1 MITSQ
6 WEAVEVLALAGV
18 ETAEATLQRM
28 NTDHITEVIEKIE
41 GWCFT
46 KPLPNK
52 IQKRNTKNSHNL
64 LLPVLYF
71 FKMTLVIWLTA
82 AVAVS
87 IEVSAGVTVGL
98 DTILEVGAGT
108 VLLKGEEDP
117 IGQKVITVRHVGGD
131 IHIKDN
137 NDPVPTATLL
147 IAAGPC
153 PKVRVLVD
161 F

>member
-1 MITSQ
+1 M
-6 WEAVEVLALAGV
+6 
-18 ETAEATLQRM
+18 
-28 NTDHITEVIEKIE
+28 
-41 GWCFT
+41 
-46 KPLPNK
+46 
-52 IQKRNTKNSHNL
+52 

-82 AVAVS
+82 AAAEVAVAVS

>member
-1 MITSQ
+1 
-6 WEAVEVLALAGV
+6 
-18 ETAEATLQRM
+18 
-28 NTDHITEVIEKIE
+28 
-41 GWCFT
+41 
-46 KPLPNK
+46 
-52 IQKRNTKNSHNL
+52 
-64 LLPVLYF
+64 
-71 FKMTLVIWLTA
+71 MTLVRWLTA
-82 AVAVS
+82 AAEVVVS

-117 IGQKVITVRHVGGD
+117 ISQKVITIRHVGD

-147 IAAGPC
+147 IAGPC